1 MLNFKE
7 NHKNDNSKCSQDAV
21 RDFRITGKIKQLLYM
36 DRVLSYQSILAS
48 AQATQHT
55 NKKEATGAIFLRSLH
70 GSQCSCC
77 YSHLTNF
84 NDMISYLAVHIDL
97 LRSRSMAE
105 DGSALCMCVVFRIW
119 LVKGQCVGKLTDENT
134 LAKKRDTIQILD
146 YSLRSKIWNR
156 ALTLRSGSDITCQT
170 SKTNIH

>member
-7 NHKNDNSKCSQDAV
+7 NQKKNDRSKHSQDAV
-21 RDFRITGKIKQLLYM
+21 RDLRIIGKIKQLLYM
-36 DRVLSYQSILAS
+36 DRVLSYQSILAN
-48 AQATQHT
+48 AKAAQHT
-55 NKKEATGAIFLRSLH
+55 NKMEATGAILLRSLH
-70 GSQCSCC
+70 GWSSCC

-84 NDMISYLAVHIDL
+84 NDMISYLAVHIDH

-105 DGSALCMCVVFRIW
+105 DGSALYTCVVFRIW
-119 LVKGQCVGKLTDENT
+119 LIKGQCVGKLTDENT